1 MARALTLTLALV
13 ALLAACGPSDAER
26 DAALDEALA
35 TAPWSRFHESFYLG
49 EPGDGRIRILPL
61 EEWGPRQDVLEHMQS
76 HVRMI
81 EELMEHVR
89 DAGPAPSLEF
99 PQLLALAQA
108 ENEQQR
114 TGTRP
119 EGVHAQAMREILT
132 DEGDALF
139 DTLMIDT
146 QLAVPMVIDQRNE
159 VFARRTLEVLADL
172 EQLFD
177 PGEAVVIVFTGAGHV
192 AGVARHIATALG
204 REDEVPDIDMERAF
218 RLALETL
225 EDDTGIPAKIQLAE
239 ALTTRIPD
247 VDLGPV
253 RIRGDV
259 HSPFFDS
266 VRHVG
271 FDFFV
276 PGMAQYETRYALSIQ
291 RYADLVDEVR
301 SLARAGKHVVFLV
314 ELEATTLVDSHADVL
329 REGRFDEF
337 KRQLAAKAVE
347 DGAPLDDDALEARTQ
362 RLMPFFLIGPTSV
375 LVAKLDE
382 QTLPPPLQRALQE

>member
-1 MARALTLTLALV
+1 MARALTLGMTFV
-13 ALLAACGPSDAER
+13 TFLAACGPSDSER

-35 TAPWSRFHESFYLG
+35 MAPWSRFHESFYLG

-76 HVRMI
+76 HVKMA
-81 EELMEHVR
+81 EGLTEHFR
-89 DAGPAPSLEF
+89 DANPALPLEF
-99 PQLLALAQA
+99 PHLLALAQA
-108 ENEQQR
+108 ENEQR
-114 TGTRP
+114 RDGARA
-119 EGVHAQAMREILT
+119 EGEHAQAMREILN

-139 DTLMIDT
+139 DALLIDT
-146 QLAVPMVIDQRNE
+146 QLAVPMVIDRRDE

-172 EQLFD
+172 EQQFE

-192 AGVARHIATALG
+192 SGVARHIATALG
-204 REDEVPDIDMERAF
+204 REDEVPDIDMEREF

-225 EDDTGIPAKIQLAE
+225 EDDSATPAKILIAE
-239 ALTTRIPD
+239 ALTPRIPD

-276 PGMAQYETRYALSIQ
+276 PGMTLYETQYALSIQ

-329 REGRFDEF
+329 REGRFEEF

-382 QTLPPPLQRALQE
+382 QTLPAPLQRALEE